1 MSVGAV
7 GMLVLYWIV
16 MAASTG
22 RDPLQFARMLLT
34 SLAPLVAFYLVIL
47 VAVRY
52 QAVAVVV
59 ALAGVAVT
67 AAGLWYLMGAL
78 SPENRIG
85 NQWYKAGG
93 VLRCRGHTRGWC
105 THRDWCLDRNHRC
118 EAETRSQLPSTT
130 SLTCRAGGSEAGG
143 GLEGVV
149 GEDDRR
155 ARAAD
160 AGQALHH
167 HPVAVDPAALP
178 RPPRSA
184 STPPRS
190 GTPQRE
196 PATSPPPPR

>member
-22 RDPLQFARMLLT
+22 TDPLQFARMLLT

-85 NQWYKAGG
+85 NQWYELGVFFGAAGTLAGG
-93 VLRCRGHTRGWC
+93 ALIAT
-105 THRDWCLDRNHRC
+105 
-118 EAETRSQLPSTT
+118 
-130 SLTCRAGGSEAGG
+130 
-143 GLEGVV
+143 GVWT
-149 GEDDRR
+149 GTIAAKRKR
-155 ARAAD
+155 ARSS
-160 AGQALHH
+160 
-167 HPVAVDPAALP
+167 PAP
-178 RPPRSA
+178 RP
-184 STPPRS
+184 
-190 GTPQRE
+190 
-196 PATSPPPPR
+196 